1 MKKSKLTMLGVMSVS
16 ALLILSGCK
25 SDPVT
30 SVGSSTPTSEVHVH
44 TADTE
49 WHHDENSHWHLCTT
63 CGEKMDVAAHS
74 FEETV
79 VAPTDDTQGYTEHVC
94 ACGYTFKD
102 TYVDKQYAISFDGGD
117 FGFALGLPTKAK
129 KGETISF
136 KVTVESGYE
145 ASSVIATAGEATL
158 ELTGSLKEGFSFA
171 MPGNDVAIKV
181 ETRGAYFELAPT
193 DADAVVVKPE
203 YKNASERKVGDFI
216 GGFVVDGKIY
226 KGTSLYARAGAKV
239 NILSNYIANTD
250 NVSFTADGVA
260 LEAEE
265 LTYVVTTGEGEEATT
280 EGHIYN
286 TFAFTMP
293 NHSVV
298 LGVTAE
304 ERTFQVEVEAPDYVT
319 TLLYTKDSEGNK
331 TEVTGVRGGM
341 GPIYLDVALDGE
353 HQDGYAIDSVSYE
366 YQTASGYEINPRT
379 QTSPATKE
387 KDGTY
392 SYTVTSYTSYYGPI
406 KLIVSVLQAKY
417 TGASWVGEYG
427 GSEFYGTSGGSSSCT
442 ISATSF
448 GKVEIG
454 GGWSSTSLTVINVD
468 DTAGKIGLTKT
479 AGSSEVTRY
488 ALFDGDV
495 LMVNYYDRLT
505 DYTDM
510 YVGIRGK
517 TNSDIDWEKSSGG
530 TMYDNGAI
538 YVVAKDSDGKELGNF
553 LKAGSDIYVNVT
565 VTYDDGYTAVNGSS
579 NFSVYKGGKLLKHYE
594 LASGSSSSSSS
605 DDGDWGYGDY
615 GDD

>member
-331 TEVTGVRGGM
+331 TEVTGVHGGATRV
-341 GPIYLDVALDGE
+341 YLDAVLDGE
-353 HQDGYAIDSVSYE
+353 HKDDYGIESVSVEYE
-366 YQTASGYEINPRT
+366 TRSGYENKEG
-379 QTSPATKE
+379 SMTKNSVFT
-387 KDGTY
+387 DSAG
-392 SYTVTSYTSYYGPI
+392 SYYYDVNSYTSYYGPI
-406 KLIVSVLQAKY
+406 KFVVHTLEAVYKNSP
-417 TGASWVGEYG
+417 WVGEFG
-427 GSEFYGTSGGSSSCT
+427 GAEFYGSSGGTSGYK
-442 ISATSF
+442 ISANAF
-448 GKVEIG
+448 GKISV
-454 GGWSSTSLTVINVD
+454 SYFKSYVKSVD
-468 DTAGKIGLTKT
+468 ETTGKISMADKEG
-479 AGSSEVTRY
+479 AAEATRDAFY
-488 ALFDGDV
+488 DGDV
-495 LMVNYYDRLT
+495 LMFNYKSSLT
-505 DYTDM
+505 DHSDM

-517 TNSDIDWEKSSGG
+517 SNSDITWEKSKNGS
-530 TMYDNGAI
+530 MNDSGAI
-538 YVVAKDSDGKELGNF
+538 YVVAKDSSGKELGNF
-553 LKAGSDIYVNVT
+553 LKAGADLYLNVT
-565 VTYDDGYTAVNGSS
+565 VTYDDGYAAVNGSS

-594 LASGSSSSSSS
+594 FASGSSSSSSS
-605 DDGDWGYGDY
+605 DDGDEWPDW
-615 GDD
+615 